1 MTKFPPGKVGKTQPT
16 MFGVGGRHG
25 FGFSVQDLRGAP
37 LLTISYATEEEAKE
51 AEAIIRKA
59 LENAIDITK
68 P

>member
-1 MTKFPPGKVGKTQPT
+1 MTRILTAKVGKTQPT

-37 LLTISYATEEEAKE
+37 LLSISYATEEEAKE

-59 LENAIDITK
+59 LEKAVDVTK